1 MWLADT
7 SIKRPVSATM
17 FLMALVVLGIVS
29 YPSIG
34 VDLYPKVDFPIV
46 NVTTRLKGAS
56 PEIMDIDVTDKIEES
71 INTINGV
78 KTLSSQSVE
87 GVSVVTVEFV
97 LERNIDLAVQ
107 DVREKI
113 SVIRSKLPTDIDEPI
128 IEKVD
133 PDATPVLWLSLS
145 GTRTIGELSTY
156 ADEVLK
162 EKLQK
167 VSGVGAIN
175 LGGLRLRQVRIWLD
189 QNKLQAYQITAN
201 DVIQALAR
209 ENVELPGGRIESAS
223 KEYSIKIKGE
233 FPRIPDFNDLIITY
247 YRGSPVRIRDLG
259 RAEDGL
265 EERRSIARLNGQTAV
280 GLGIQKQSGTNT
292 VEVIDLVKKE
302 LKKVESNF
310 PPGMNIS
317 VSFDQSRFIKTS
329 INEVQNHLI
338 FGGLLAVF
346 AVFLFLKNVRTTVI
360 SALALPIS
368 VISTFFLISM
378 FGFTFNNMTMLGLT
392 LSIGLLIDDAIIV
405 IENIYRNIEGGMK
418 PREAASFATAEI
430 GLAVLATTMA
440 IVAIFLPVAFMKG
453 IIGRFFLQF
462 ALTVVFAVIVSMI
475 ISFTLTPMLS
485 SRFLKAH
492 GAGTPN
498 AESKRFQKV
507 SKPLKRLGDWLEKYY
522 DLMEVIYRRVLAYSL
537 DRRKTVLAFALV
549 IFILS
554 ILMTRF
560 IGKEFV
566 PQEDQSQF
574 IVRLEAPVD
583 YSVDSTDQLFRKAET
598 LVKDI
603 PEITRL
609 YYSQG
614 YGRFRQI
621 NKAVFFITLSPKK
634 ERNRSQQDIQAQIR
648 KQLAQIPGLKASAEN
663 ISLIGGGQRNVPI
676 QYSIRGM
683 DMDGLQ
689 RYAKQITEEF
699 SRLPGIVDVDTSL
712 EQGKPEVKIYI
723 DRDKAADLG
732 VNIATIAEAINFLIG
747 GEVDVTKYKDEAKGR
762 RYDVRARLDPENRMN
777 PSDIGRIYVRSK
789 DGRLV
794 ELSNVVKMVEGGG
807 PSVINRVDRQR
818 AVTVFA
824 NLEKKPMGQA
834 MGELNAIT
842 ARVLPSDFTAAY
854 KGQAD
859 VMQESFQYLLFAIML
874 GVIMAYMV
882 LAAQFESFVHP
893 FTVLLSMPLSF
904 VGAFGAL
911 WMTGKTLNIF
921 SFIGLILLMGLVK
934 KNAILLVD
942 YTNTLRARGVGRREA
957 ILEAGPVR
965 LRPILMT
972 TVAMI
977 FGMLPVALGV
987 GEGAETRS
995 PMGVSVI
1002 GGLLTSLFLT
1012 LVVVPAAYDLFDD
1025 GQEWFKRGEYRK
1037 LATLDYWKFRIRQIP
1052 DLAKKARQAPQA
1064 LLSLWI
1070 LIKKIPGS
1078 ILSLGAKCAGL
1089 FKRNKSGTPGS

>member
-7 SIKRPVSATM
+7 SIRRPVFATM

-56 PEIMDIDVTDKIEES
+56 PEIMDIDVTDKIEEA

-78 KTLSSQSVE
+78 KTIASTSTE

-107 DVREKI
+107 DVREKV
-113 SVIRSKLPTDIDEPI
+113 SAIRAKLPTDIDEPI

-145 GTRTIGELSTY
+145 GNRSVGELSTY

-162 EKLQK
+162 EQLQK
-167 VSGVGAIN
+167 VPGVGAIN
-175 LGGLRLRQVRIWLD
+175 LSGLRLRQVRVWLD
-189 QNKLQAYQITAN
+189 RDKLKAYQVTAT
-201 DVIQALAR
+201 DVFQALSR

-223 KEYSIKIKGE
+223 KEYTVKVKGE
-233 FPRIPDFNDLIITY
+233 FARPQDFNDLIVAY
-247 YRGSPVRIRDLG
+247 FRGAPVRIRDLG

-265 EERRSIARLNGQTAV
+265 EERRSIARLNGVPAV

-302 LKKVESNF
+302 IKKLERTF
-310 PPGMNIS
+310 PPGMNLS

-329 INEVQNHLI
+329 ISEVQNHLI
-338 FGGLLAVF
+338 IGGLLAVL
-346 AVFLFLKNVRTTVI
+346 AVFLFLRNLRTTLI

-368 VISTFFLISM
+368 VISTFFLIQL

-392 LSIGLLIDDAIIV
+392 LSIGILIDDAIIV
-405 IENIYRNIEGGMK
+405 IENIYRHIEEGMK
-418 PREAASFATAEI
+418 PREAAHFATAEI
-430 GLAVLATTMA
+430 GLAVMATTMA

-462 ALTVVFAVIVSMI
+462 ALTVVFAVLVSLLV
-475 ISFTLTPMLS
+475 SFTLTPMMS
-485 SRFLKAH
+485 SRYLRIRKNDGPG
-492 GAGTPN
+492 GAQPSGWTARLRP
-498 AESKRFQKV
+498 AGDLLESWYLRTE
-507 SKPLKRLGDWLEKYY
+507 RL
-522 DLMEVIYRRVLAYSL
+522 YRRILVFCL
-537 DRRKTVLAFALV
+537 DRRNAILVGAVAVFALS
-549 IFILS
+549 LW
-554 ILMTRF
+554 MTRF
-560 IGKEFV
+560 LGKEFV
-566 PQEDQSQF
+566 PPEDQSQF
-574 IVRLEAPVD
+574 IVRLEAPID
-583 YSVDSTDQLFRKAET
+583 YSVDSTDNLFRKAEAI
-598 LVKDI
+598 VKEV

-614 YGRFRQI
+614 FGRIRQV
-621 NKAVFFITLSPKK
+621 NRAVFFITLSPKK
-634 ERNRSQQDIQAQIR
+634 ERKRSQQDIMADIR
-648 KQLAQIPGLKASAEN
+648 KQLQQIPGLKATAEN

-676 QYSIRGM
+676 QYAIRGT
-683 DMDGLQ
+683 DLEALQ
-689 RYAKQITEEF
+689 RYAKTITSEF
-699 SRLPGIVDVDTSL
+699 AKRPGVVDVDTSL
-712 EQGKPEVKIYI
+712 ETGKPEVKVYI

-732 VNIATIAEAINFLIG
+732 VNIATIAEAVNFLIG
-747 GEVDVTKYKDEAKGR
+747 GEVDVTKYKDEKKGR
-762 RYDVRARLDPENRMN
+762 RYDVRARLDPEDRMN
-777 PSDIGRIYVRSK
+777 PEDVGKLYVRSR

-794 ELSNVVKMVEGGG
+794 ELSNVIRVVEGGG

-818 AVTVFA
+818 AITVYA

-834 MGELNAIT
+834 MAELDAIT
-842 ARVLPSDFTAAY
+842 AGVLPPDFTASY
-854 KGQAD
+854 KGQAN
-859 VMQESFQYLLFAIML
+859 VMQESFQYLLFAIIL
-874 GVIMAYMV
+874 GVVLAYMV
-882 LAAQFESFVHP
+882 LASQFESFIHP

-911 WMTGKTLNIF
+911 LITGKTLNVF
-921 SFIGLILLMGLVK
+921 SYIGLILLMGLVK

-942 YTNTLRARGVGRREA
+942 YTNTLRARGVPRREA

-972 TVAMI
+972 TFAMI
-977 FGMLPVALGV
+977 LGMLPVAAGL
-987 GEGAETRS
+987 GEGSETRS
-995 PMGVSVI
+995 PMGVAVI

-1025 GQEWFKRGEYRK
+1025 GQEWLKRREYRK
-1037 LATLDYWKFRIRQIP
+1037 LATGAYWRRQVGRLP
-1052 DLAKKARQAPQA
+1052 GLAARLPGT
-1064 LLSLWI
+1064 LLSVPARLAAFI
-1070 LIKKIPGS
+1070 RDRRRGRP
-1078 ILSLGAKCAGL
+1078 
-1089 FKRNKSGTPGS
+1089 